1 MEATRNQKNNE
12 RANKVNNLV
21 KFSNGDYRRPEVAIL
36 LPDMHSVLC
45 RAGSH
50 LGLAAFI
57 SRREANKK
65 CIEYCHPDIWCG
77 KLAVYTN
84 CEVRDLKGRFVGTY
98 IGTCS
103 DELITNPFSSSRY
116 IYLERDEKFFEYA
129 SDGGVKEVTWEQVV
143 KARTGVNHPEF
154 FEKAQELL
162 NMPETVL
169 RAALALK
176 ERQSEAPRK
185 KGIIREEL
193 PLSSKELVA
202 YAAKFIREDEE
213 EA

>member
-1 MEATRNQKNNE
+1 MEATLKNQKNE

-36 LPDMHSVLC
+36 LPNMHSVLC
-45 RAGSH
+45 RAGAN
-50 LGLAAFI
+50 LGLTAFI

-65 CIEYCHPDIWCG
+65 NIEYCHPDIWGG
-77 KLAVYTN
+77 KLAVYTSR
-84 CEVRDLKGRFVGTY
+84 EVRDLKGRFVGTY
-98 IGTCS
+98 IGACGDKFSEDTLLSTC
-103 DELITNPFSSSRY
+103 Y

-129 SDGGVKEVTWEQVV
+129 SDGSVKEVTWAEVV
-143 KARTGVNHPEF
+143 RARTGVNHPEF

-176 ERQSEAPRK
+176 ERQPEPPRK

-202 YAAKFIREDEE
+202 HAAKFIREDEE